1 MKRTTFTLYRF
12 EHLIKTDL
20 MYVEELPEKQT
31 YRIRVEG
38 DNIEEILERM
48 YLPER
53 VKQDLR
59 QDIVNIVNGY
69 KILTSQIAYTK
80 ENNDLCKKYFRD
92 MFAKFCQIHGS
103 YYQFK
108 EDEI

>member
-12 EHLIKTDL
+12 ENLVKTDML
-20 MYVEELPEKQT
+20 YVEELPEERT
-31 YRIRVEG
+31 YRLRVEG

-69 KILTSQIAYTK
+69 KILTSQMAYTK

-92 MFAKFCQIHGS
+92 MMNKFCMVHGS
-103 YYQFK
+103 FYKFK